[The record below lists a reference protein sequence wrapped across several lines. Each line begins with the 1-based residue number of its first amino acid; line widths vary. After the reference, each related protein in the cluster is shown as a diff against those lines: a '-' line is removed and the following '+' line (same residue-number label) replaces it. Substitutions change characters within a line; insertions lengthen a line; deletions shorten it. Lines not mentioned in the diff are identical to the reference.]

1 MIEIIKDDIK
11 AKKDLSIIGSV
22 GDSVVYT
29 LLCHVNGKFYRLMK
43 PLKKDLERIT
53 YKEFMNILTDSIDN
67 IIFYKTEDIFYNNVS
82 MEKIKQADNNHR
94 INILKSLGI

>member
-1 MIEIIKDDIK
+1 MIKIIKDDIK

-29 LLCHVNGKFYRLMK
+29 LLCQVNNKFYRLKK

-53 YKEFMNILTDSIDN
+53 YKEFMNILEKSIDT
-67 IIFYKTEDIFYNNVS
+67 IIFYETEDIFDHNVS
-82 MEKIKQADNNHR
+82 IEKIRQADNNHR
-94 INILKSLGI
+94 IKILKLLGI